1 MKNLFVCFAAVVTV
15 FFVGC
20 NSIGNGTAKNM
31 KMTFDAPEYID
42 IEGDWRIE
50 IVKDAKENSCEIV
63 LDENLVSRLSV
74 RTGRKLGIYLDDGI
88 FPMVAPVLRIKLVK
102 PFNEL
107 SIEGNSTC
115 NISGFKFVTP
125 LEAELSDRAVCF
137 FNKCEA
143 QQMTAEVSEHAK
155 LSFKGSINEL
165 EAEIEDRAVL
175 EADNV
180 EKFILEGSDNSICRI
195 KSCKNAELELEDSA
209 YAEFRQVEKIN
220 YSAEDAA
227 AVKYPVVIPESLK
240 KGKKF
245 FRNNDL

>member
-1 MKNLFVCFAAVVTV
+1 MKNVFVCFAAVVTL
-15 FFVGC
+15 FLAGC
-20 NSIGNGTAKNM
+20 NSIGNGAAKNM
-31 KMTFDAPEYID
+31 KMTFASPEYID

-74 RTGRKLGIYLDDGI
+74 RRGRKLGIYLADVY
-88 FPMVAPVLRIKLVK
+88 PMVAPVLRIKLVK

-115 NISGFKFVTP
+115 NISGFKFAAP
-125 LEAELSDRAVCF
+125 LEAELSDRAVCV

-143 QQMTAEVSEHAK
+143 KQMTVEVSEYAK
-155 LSFKGSINEL
+155 LSFKGTIKEL

-175 EADNV
+175 EVDNV
-180 EKFILEGSDNSICRI
+180 EKFILEGADNSICRI

-209 YAEFRQVEKIN
+209 YAEFKQVEKIN
-220 YSAEDAA
+220 YSAADAA
-227 AVKYPVVIPESLK
+227 VVKYPVVIPESLK